1 LFSSRWD
8 LLITA
13 DLKQLNV
20 ENRIKTH
27 VDLVPRKWN
36 RRYSNFLFLLIY
48 IINIM
53 DHNNFNTLKMRPMLG
68 RVFRAFVHT
77 KIVNNAYR
85 ELLHVLN
92 YISVVKIKL
101 GRPHCANM

>member
-1 LFSSRWD
+1 
-8 LLITA
+8 
-13 DLKQLNV
+13 
-20 ENRIKTH
+20 
-27 VDLVPRKWN
+27 
-36 RRYSNFLFLLIY
+36 
-48 IINIM
+48 
-53 DHNNFNTLKMRPMLG
+53 MLG

-101 GRPHCANM
+101 GRPHCANMRYISTFRTIFKSNYLSLKFMDQHLWHQSIYTIKYFLEYLMRLSFVL

>member
-1 LFSSRWD
+1 
-8 LLITA
+8 
-13 DLKQLNV
+13 
-20 ENRIKTH
+20 
-27 VDLVPRKWN
+27 
-36 RRYSNFLFLLIY
+36 
-48 IINIM
+48 M

-101 GRPHCANM
+101 GRPHCANMWYISTFRTVFKSNYLSLKVYGPTSMTSKHIHYKIFFLEYLMVL